1 MDTKGF
7 NVVDLYYHSRE
18 SMVRNRSNVRTT
30 CTALLFFIQPISS
43 PHLWYERFH
52 PSFFISPIALSIT
65 TQVTVVVPTYPP
77 PQLWAPIE
85 PLSLFV
91 QVAQM
96 ASFISPLT
104 DHAVGAASQMADIQR
119 KVDLLDQAK
128 TVAEC
133 AAQLMYAT
141 KEGGGN
147 PKVRH

>member
-1 MDTKGF
+1 MFFVQILVQST
-7 NVVDLYYHSRE
+7 
-18 SMVRNRSNVRTT
+18 VRNRTNMRAT
-30 CTALLFFIQPISS
+30 CTTLLFFLQPINIL
-43 PHLWYERFH
+43 HLWHNRFRRR
-52 PSFFISPIALSIT
+52 FFLSPVARSIT
-65 TQVTVVVPTYPP
+65 TQVTVVVPTNPS

-85 PLSLFV
+85 RLSLFV

-96 ASFISPLT
+96 ASFIGPLT
-104 DHAVGAASQMADIQR
+104 DLAVGAASQMADVQR